1 VRNRTLAS
9 LPKLILSYPNGIN
22 LFPSHR
28 GVDFPMVGIPK
39 SQDAQQYEV
48 LVRGMDRP

>member
-9 LPKLILSYPNGIN
+9 LPKLILSYPNN
-22 LFPSHR
+22 LFPSQR

-39 SQDAQQYEV
+39 SQGSQQYEV